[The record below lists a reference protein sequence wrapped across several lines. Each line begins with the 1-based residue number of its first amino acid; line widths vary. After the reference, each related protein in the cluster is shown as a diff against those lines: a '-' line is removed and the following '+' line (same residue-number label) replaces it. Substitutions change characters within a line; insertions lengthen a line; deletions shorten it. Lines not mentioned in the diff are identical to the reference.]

1 VGIIDDLRERPLAT
15 IDGMVAAHRER
26 GERAP
31 VSVGVLRWMF
41 LTGRPSRMFRRLAT
55 RVVQS

>member
-1 VGIIDDLRERPLAT
+1 VGNIDDLRERPLAT

-26 GERAP
+26 GGRAP

-41 LTGRPSRMFRRLAT
+41 LTGRPSRVFRRLAVRT
-55 RVVQS
+55 MRT